1 MLAKR
6 NDGPVFH
13 KQTLIKSTFYG
24 EGGGMAVLDNLGVG
38 IQLKV
43 IVFKSRFQNRNYYI
57 SGITHGISTPND
69 AALICERKDYS
80 Y

>member
-43 IVFKSRFQNRNYYI
+43 IVFKSRF
-57 SGITHGISTPND
+57 
-69 AALICERKDYS
+69 
-80 Y
+80 